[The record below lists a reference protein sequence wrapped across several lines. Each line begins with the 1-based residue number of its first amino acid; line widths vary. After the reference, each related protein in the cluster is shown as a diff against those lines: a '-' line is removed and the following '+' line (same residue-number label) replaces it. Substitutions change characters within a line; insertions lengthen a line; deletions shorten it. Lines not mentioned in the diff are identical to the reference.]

1 MAISGNDQRIIA
13 HANDG
18 HNFTIALPDLKPS
31 KKPYQVDVYVQDN
44 LIMEGLSFEAENKD
58 FKEKT
63 LL

>member
-1 MAISGNDQRIIA
+1 MDCYNV
-13 HANDG
+13 
-18 HNFTIALPDLKPS
+18 TIALPDLKPS